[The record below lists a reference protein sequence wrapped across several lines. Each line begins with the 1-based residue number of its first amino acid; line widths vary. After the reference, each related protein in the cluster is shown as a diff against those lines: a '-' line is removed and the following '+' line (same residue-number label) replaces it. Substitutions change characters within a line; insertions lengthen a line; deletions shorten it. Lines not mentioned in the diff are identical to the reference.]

1 MKGIII
7 FGVITLFFSCAT
19 SSSKFIPQNYERK
32 AGKGAI
38 FGTFSIYKKPRFA
51 GYSLQFSKTDEFVE
65 ADTENDRIYVKPNS
79 GGFVEKLIP
88 DFEYDENIATYYFF
102 FERPVGEYSFTTLNI
117 YSQGYLNSTFYN
129 VKVNLP
135 FEIKEK
141 QLTYIGEIIFDPS
154 SENQG
159 VFLNIKD
166 EYSRDVKKFK
176 EKFPQTDWNLSIKN
190 LSKLKIIE

>member
-1 MKGIII
+1 MKRLLIFGIIFTI
-7 FGVITLFFSCAT
+7 LSCAT
-19 SSSKFIPQNYERK
+19 SSSKYIPQNYERK

-51 GYSLQFSKTDEFVE
+51 GYSLQFSKTDEFIQ
-65 ADTENDRIYVKPNS
+65 ADTKNDRIYVTPNR
-79 GGFVEKLIP
+79 GGFVEKLVP

-102 FERPVGEYSFTTLNI
+102 FERPVGDYSFTTLNVH
-117 YSQGYLNSTFYN
+117 SQGYLNSTFYN

-154 SENQG
+154 SENEG
-159 VFLNIKD
+159 EFLIVKD
-166 EYSRDVKKFK
+166 EYERDVKKFK
-176 EKFPQTDWNLSIKN
+176 DKFVQTDWSLSLKS
-190 LSKLKIIE
+190 LSELKIIE